1 MKSEP
6 AQRRASLGHATSLSL
21 HALALGLLLYRPE
34 PQILSPSLLQKG
46 NHGVSQTEIFL
57 SNADLHSAIDEP
69 SQTVASAAR
78 VQLPRKQRNAT
89 PPRPEREREVAV
101 NHPEQKAGVPDGTMY
116 AGAFSGHD
124 VRPALP
130 EVFPDPQVARAELPA
145 GLEGDVV
152 VEVTIDSNGTVIGT
166 KLLQGL
172 HPPIEQKVLATVQ
185 QWRFKPATRDGVPIP
200 SRQDVHF
207 HFPS

>member
-1 MKSEP
+1 
-6 AQRRASLGHATSLSL
+6 
-21 HALALGLLLYRPE
+21 
-34 PQILSPSLLQKG
+34 
-46 NHGVSQTEIFL
+46 
-57 SNADLHSAIDEP
+57 
-69 SQTVASAAR
+69 
-78 VQLPRKQRNAT
+78 
-89 PPRPEREREVAV
+89 
-101 NHPEQKAGVPDGTMY
+101 MY
-116 AGAFSGHD
+116 AGALSGHD

-152 VEVTIDSNGTVIGT
+152 VEVTIDSSGMVIST

-172 HPPIEQKVLATVQ
+172 HPPIEEKVLATVQ